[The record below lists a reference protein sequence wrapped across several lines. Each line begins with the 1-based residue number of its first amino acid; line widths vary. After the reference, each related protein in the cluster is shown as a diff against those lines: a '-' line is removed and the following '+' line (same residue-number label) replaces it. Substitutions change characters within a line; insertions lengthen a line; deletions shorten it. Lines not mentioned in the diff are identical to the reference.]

1 MATRDFYFYVNGSST
16 PQAFMVPVI
25 EMLNHA
31 DEEGPPG
38 VVTAN
43 AHRYNDDEFVYVEA
57 LRPIKQGEEVGRFC

>member
-1 MATRDFYFYVNGSST
+1 
-16 PQAFMVPVI
+16 MVPLI

-43 AHRYNDDEFVYVEA
+43 AHRYNDWKLE
-57 LRPIKQGEEVGRFC
+57 G